1 MTDIVSVQDLQK
13 SYGDLRAVDGIV
25 FISFG
30 FFVSSISKSADSA
43 ENLTGLI
50 TFPMFFLGGVFIP
63 IDRLPEAVQ
72 VLAYMMPLT
81 YFTDALREV
90 MTRGAGIAEIAVDLG
105 VLAVFAVVVFALA
118 VKLFRWE

>member
-1 MTDIVSVQDLQK
+1 MADIVSVQDLQK

-81 YFTDALREV
+81 YFSDALREV